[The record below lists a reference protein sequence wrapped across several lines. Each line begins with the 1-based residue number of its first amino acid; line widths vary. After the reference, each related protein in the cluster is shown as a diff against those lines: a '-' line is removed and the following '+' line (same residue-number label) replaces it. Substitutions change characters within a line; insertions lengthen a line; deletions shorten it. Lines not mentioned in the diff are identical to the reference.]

1 MHNPAG
7 AVDCGQAGANKGT
20 NMVVTSSV
28 FRGCRCGGRG
38 LKEARIV
45 AMPPALGKPKAPQS
59 AEFVA

>member
-1 MHNPAG
+1 
-7 AVDCGQAGANKGT
+7 
-20 NMVVTSSV
+20 MVVTSSV
-28 FRGCRCGGRG
+28 FRGCSCGGRG